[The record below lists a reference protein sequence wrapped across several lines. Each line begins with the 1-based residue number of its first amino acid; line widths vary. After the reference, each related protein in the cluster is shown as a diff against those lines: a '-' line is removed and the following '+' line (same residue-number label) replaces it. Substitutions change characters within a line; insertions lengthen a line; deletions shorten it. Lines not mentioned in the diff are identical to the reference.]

1 MAFLL
6 LFYFSSASRDPHR
19 SIHTKRPQKSRRISV
34 AFPISSSE
42 IGRTLTVKACSQLP
56 CYCPSAT
63 ARRCLTLRHY
73 RGILHFN
80 SFVLVQRYEE
90 NLRLPNIYRK
100 KCCLNREYHSHRCRN
115 INQQPDIADCA
126 LPYTLR
132 RCKIFLFCPENGG
145 ITISAT
151 VRNAVRGLPVRS
163 FSRPALVKHP
173 FCQISLQCQ

>member
-1 MAFLL
+1 MTYPFRMYLNLAGLYPMESEPVAILMSGRHSEKVPHITPLL
-6 LFYFSSASRDPHR
+6 
-19 SIHTKRPQKSRRISV
+19 RP
-34 AFPISSSE
+34 F
-42 IGRTLTVKACSQLP
+42 TLQLV
-56 CYCPSAT
+56 
-63 ARRCLTLRHY
+63 CLM
-73 RGILHFN
+73 
-80 SFVLVQRYEE
+80 VQRYEE

-132 RCKIFLFCPENGG
+132 RCKIFSFCPENGG